1 MCHSSRVD
9 TDGRPGSTVPA
20 EIGARGTRGRGLLG
34 AEVPTTSTGMV
45 LRELTSLALVV
56 QAVWILASP
65 ELWPLA
71 MESRIAGAAIAA
83 SLITWA
89 VLLLLQ
95 YGGSARQ
102 RRWARY
108 ADVAAVATA
117 VVATAATAE
126 ATGSWNQAYSL
137 AVLCAGL
144 IGALVEVRVA
154 LVLVGLLALLTL
166 DPVLDYSRSASPIGA
181 PAPGVAAYVA
191 VIGGCI
197 IGVRLVLEGNARR
210 VDDDSARR
218 DEIEREQ
225 RVVEGVE
232 RAMRRQE
239 RLLHETVLNTLTAIA
254 RGGLAGTAAAGSVLE
269 QRCHEA
275 IDVLSDLESGAQAL
289 EPAITVSPL
298 GYVALNA
305 ELASFIEGLRA
316 GGLDVT
322 VVLDSL
328 EEVPDRVRGALL
340 TALREALT
348 NVARHAHARHA
359 WVLVRVQGG
368 PTTSVRAEVR
378 DDGSGFDPSRG
389 PRGFGLNRAVIG
401 PMQEVGGDALVESRP
416 GEGTRIVLEWTS
428 RRTDAIDR
436 YRAGGRGFVLPAVAT
451 FGLFLAATASLA
463 WLQFDHPPISATDI
477 ALVAVLGILI
487 ALATPEAPMPWGLIL
502 TISALGPLFALLR
515 ASSGGSTDAAF
526 GGGWA
531 LAAIAAFF
539 MAAGAIGP
547 RWAWVPLLASWLLIE
562 GDPLATALQPATV
575 VVLGGS
581 LMGRSLRRDSRAVEV
596 AHLQRMTAQTT
607 LDVTREGLARLRA
620 RYGPLED
627 SEAIA
632 LLTGIVDG
640 SLDPEDADGATAR
653 GARGD
658 LHPQPRPHR
667 SRGRSAAGAGRAT
680 VACGP
685 PTGRAP
691 ACGPLP
697 SPHAL
702 GCGGARGCGII
713 RQGRGQHGAGR
724 LRPAHGAERGRRG
737 RRHAADA
744 DHRRGAG
751 PHACIASAGSRHR
764 SGGSVRS
771 GHALGSP
778 AGAREPS
785 VTAAS
790 GDGRLRLAI
799 VDDHELVREGIRALL
814 ETHAADAVAIV
825 YSGAAVSEAI
835 AAGPG
840 VVLLD
845 VELGPGAADVAT
857 NTASC
862 RVAGIPVLLI
872 SAYDDAVAI
881 RSGMH
886 AGRSASCRRGSRTT
900 S

>member
-1 MCHSSRVD
+1 MCHSSGVD
-9 TDGRPGSTVPA
+9 TNGRPGSTVSA
-20 EIGARGTRGRGLLG
+20 EIGAHGVGGTRGRGLLG

-56 QAVWILASP
+56 QAVWIVASP
-65 ELWPLA
+65 DLWPLA
-71 MESRIAGAAIAA
+71 MESRIAGAAVAA

-89 VLLLLQ
+89 ALLLLQ

-108 ADVAAVATA
+108 ADVAAIATA
-117 VVATAATAE
+117 VVATAVTAE

-137 AVLCAGL
+137 AVLCAFL
-144 IGALVEVRVA
+144 IGALVEVRAA

-166 DPVLDYSRSASPIGA
+166 DPVLDYSRTVSPLGA

-191 VIGGCI
+191 VIGGCV

-305 ELASFIEGLRA
+305 ELSSFIEGLRA

-322 VVLDSL
+322 VVQDSL
-328 EEVPDRVRGALL
+328 EDVPDRVRGALL

-378 DDGSGFDPSRG
+378 DDGIGFDPSRG

-401 PMQEVGGDALVESRP
+401 PMQEVGGDALVDSRP

-487 ALATPEAPMPWGLIL
+487 SLATPEAPMPWGLIV

-515 ASSGGSTDAAF
+515 ASSGGSTDPAF

-562 GDPLATALQPATV
+562 GDPFATALQPATV

-620 RYGPLED
+620 RYGALED

-640 SLDPEDADGATAR
+640 SLDPEDAEVR
-653 GARGD
+653 R
-658 LHPQPRPHR
+658 R
-667 SRGRSAAGAGRAT
+667 AGLEET
-680 VACGP
+680 F
-685 PTGRAP
+685 
-691 ACGPLP
+691 
-697 SPHAL
+697 
-702 GCGGARGCGII
+702 I
-713 RQGRGQHGAGR
+713 RNLVRIDPEADR
-724 LRPAHGAERGRRG
+724 LRAL
-737 RRHAADA
+737 AARLSRA
-744 DHRRGAG
+744 AHRRGVHLRADLSL
-751 PHACIASAGSRHR
+751 PRM
-764 SGGSVRS
+764 
-771 GHALGSP
+771 P
-778 AGAREPS
+778 A
-785 VTAAS
+785 V
-790 GDGRLRLAI
+790 
-799 VDDHELVREGIRALL
+799 VV
-814 ETHAADAVAIV
+814 
-825 YSGAAVSEAI
+825 
-835 AAGPG
+835 GPG
-840 VVLLD
+840 VAESFGRAVDSTVPDDSARLTARREGDEVVVTLLTPIID
-845 VELGPGAADVAT
+845 GERDHMRALPVPGVDTDPADPSDPVMLWEVRLAPE
-857 NTASC
+857 S
-862 RVAGIPVLLI
+862 RV
-872 SAYDDAVAI
+872 
-881 RSGMH
+881 
-886 AGRSASCRRGSRTT
+886 
-900 S
+900 